1 MGKREGRHRKRR
13 AIPYGLTVVVLC
25 TVCVVCFALPS
36 VHEAH
41 VRQIPRPTAAL
52 LSALEQGDEQLALH
66 LLNDFNRSGSSFPQ
80 HRSRRRDCT
89 PLMLAAGAAGR
100 CWPRLVERILDFGLG
115 IQAADVAAVSRS
127 GRSAADYAELAGE
140 GDLGAR
146 LRKLAERE
154 LKETAKQRC
163 PCCGAPVGR
172 RPRIASLADR
182 YRAGQHQNPLLQE
195 FFRKNATWASLMRPE
210 FHTFHKSRSFHK
222 ELSESLCIL
231 AEIEK
236 ACPSVLHDN
245 WHLIDLCCGKSLTSA
260 IVSSQAPNLSISA
273 VDYVSPDGIP
283 HYAAAGIRTVSYLQ
297 QDLLDNGAL
306 QVLRE
311 RIDEVGYPTIVVG
324 LHLCGNLSVFAVELF
339 ERLDTLRT
347 CILVPCC
354 LPHLRDAPNTLKHLY
369 RRSVPDEQQYMEWA
383 SYLEARLAAIPKVT
397 VSKTF
402 APHMKSKKR
411 LILTAMKHH
420 ES

>member
-140 GDLGAR
+140 GDLG
-146 LRKLAERE
+146 
-154 LKETAKQRC
+154 
-163 PCCGAPVGR
+163 
-172 RPRIASLADR
+172 
-182 YRAGQHQNPLLQE
+182 
-195 FFRKNATWASLMRPE
+195 
-210 FHTFHKSRSFHK
+210 
-222 ELSESLCIL
+222 
-231 AEIEK
+231 
-236 ACPSVLHDN
+236 
-245 WHLIDLCCGKSLTSA
+245 
-260 IVSSQAPNLSISA
+260 
-273 VDYVSPDGIP
+273 
-283 HYAAAGIRTVSYLQ
+283 IRTVSYLQ